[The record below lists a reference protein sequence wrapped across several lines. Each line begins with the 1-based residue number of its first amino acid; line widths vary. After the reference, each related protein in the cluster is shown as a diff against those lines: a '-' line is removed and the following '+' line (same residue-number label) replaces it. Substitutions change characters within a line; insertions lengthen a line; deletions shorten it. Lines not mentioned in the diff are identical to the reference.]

1 MSQVGLKLSGFC
13 VQFTVLIMFQTIFG
27 ENKEKKLI
35 EKVKYFST
43 LFSLILVSKRMKA
56 SEENTDEIRRLIG
69 KGAKIDATDE
79 VSQKYNFKCN
89 ISCS

>member
-1 MSQVGLKLSGFC
+1 
-13 VQFTVLIMFQTIFG
+13 
-27 ENKEKKLI
+27 
-35 EKVKYFST
+35 
-43 LFSLILVSKRMKA
+43 MKA